1 MILIEPK
8 AAKKSMIART
18 PMPKMVWVLN
28 VMVQSIWTK
37 ASKLFQTVTKV
48 TKMPKTTW
56 MM

>member
-48 TKMPKTTW
+48 TKMPNTTW